1 MNKFIKFIHNPIVYI
16 SISLLIIALLLVI
29 FWDNEEYRA
38 NAVTEIVSIVITI
51 AIVDVSIKRNDK
63 KQKNKKKKT
72 ELLRLHNIFNIYITQ
87 YQGAYERIFGKEELK
102 YSDMSK
108 LLKPSPTRFNLS
120 IKPAF
125 YDFFR
130 LWLSM
135 FRQAEE
141 FLEKLDLGEDDD
153 LINIL
158 TIFIEQNIFAET
170 LFESFKEREKIY
182 TTNKPIFD
190 LDVKM
195 LENANEKYKITDIS
209 NTNDLYSIT
218 FDLIDVN
225 SNFIKYYLDIINKS
239 K

>member
-1 MNKFIKFIHNPIVYI
+1 M
-16 SISLLIIALLLVI
+16 
-29 FWDNEEYRA
+29 
-38 NAVTEIVSIVITI
+38 
-51 AIVDVSIKRNDK
+51 
-63 KQKNKKKKT
+63 
-72 ELLRLHNIFNIYITQ
+72 LRLHNIFNIYITQ

-125 YDFFR
+125 HDFFR

-182 TTNKPIFD
+182 TTHKPIFD

-218 FDLIDVN
+218 FDLIEVN
-225 SNFIKYYLDIINKS
+225 NNFIKYYLDIINKS